1 MLFACS
7 FMTLV
12 RKGVPTILWLALASI
27 ASSQTTS
34 TTERIPVV
42 VSIAPLADWV
52 RQIGGEAVEVT
63 TLVPPGTSPHT
74 FEPSPA
80 DLRKM
85 AEARL
90 FVHVGLGLDEWVARL
105 SRTNK
110 NSKLLAIGDVLQ
122 KKGLLPKDVAK
133 PKELTLFEKS
143 SPHRSGEKDHFH
155 EHDAN
160 GTDPHFWLDP
170 LLAQLA
176 TKEIENALSTVAPEG
191 AALWHEGA
199 MRYSREL
206 EQLHR
211 EILEQLKACRKA
223 KLVTFHHAFGY
234 FASRYELEI
243 AGVIEMYPGKQPS
256 EREIKG
262 LVQQLRALGVKT
274 IFTEPQMDSRLAE
287 IVAQEIGGNVAT
299 LDPEGTSE
307 RQSYTG
313 LMRFN
318 AEQIKRALCP

>member
-1 MLFACS
+1 MFSARRLVDLLW
-7 FMTLV
+7 TLIA
-12 RKGVPTILWLALASI
+12 TISCLALAGI
-27 ASSQTTS
+27 ATSQTTS

-52 RQIGGEAVEVT
+52 RQIGGNAVEVT

-85 AEARL
+85 AQARL

-122 KKGLLPKDVAK
+122 KKGLLPRDVAK
-133 PKELTLFEKS
+133 PKELTLLGKS
-143 SPHRSGEKDHFH
+143 LPQHAKEKDHSH
-155 EHDAN
+155 EHEGN

-176 TKEIENALSTVAPEG
+176 TKEIENALSTVAPER

-199 MRYSREL
+199 LRYSREL
-206 EQLHR
+206 EELHR
-211 EILEQLKACRKA
+211 EIVEQLKPCRKG

-234 FASRYELEI
+234 FARRYELDV
-243 AGVIEMYPGKQPS
+243 AGVIEVYPGKQPS
-256 EREIKG
+256 EGEIKG

-274 IFTEPQMDSRLAE
+274 IFAEPQMDSRLAQ
-287 IVAQEIGGNVAT
+287 IIAQEVGGKVET

-307 RQSYTG
+307 RQDYLA

-318 AEQIKRALCP
+318 AEQIKKALCP